1 MNDAEKEDLLS
12 RYSILLAGMSAQFKI
27 LTISNRIDADLIRSE
42 ICVNDNSEM
51 DDLASSFNDYID
63 LSLREGSSGLEQTHL
78 FVISCKRK
86 SLLYARDFFRSIEG
100 NLKENFRTLES
111 RLIPL
116 DAGGRLKYLAE
127 YYHMGEKPR
136 SKAEFDSFLS
146 SGRDWKDLVSPGVI
160 KNWQDEYGSY
170 DGMTLEVDDRYM
182 RILHLPKFP
191 SGINP
196 DIMRKLMSCRI
207 PCCVTIDVSPI
218 PGVVSRR
225 YLNDVYMQNGRTIE
239 KQQETRNR
247 AGAFSSDVSYD
258 ARRQKEVIEG
268 MMDILNDNNESLYYV
283 GIYALIS
290 AATKKELDNMCVTF
304 AQTAEGEGFIFKP
317 VMHNQADAFVTA
329 GPTGSRFC
337 FTMQPILTQP
347 LAGLTP
353 FIVHE
358 LYHRD
363 GIVYGINQ
371 VSGNVLVG
379 DRRTLM
385 NGNGYII
392 GQSGSGKGVMTK
404 NILSQMVKKKKGR
417 IIVVVP
423 GPEYKRTCRYLG
435 GTYIDFS
442 AESDNHI
449 NPLSSDYFE
458 YAENKT
464 VFLKEKTNLM
474 LSIFSQILGNDI
486 TPQDNSLI
494 GRVTTIILDNAG
506 KKGFTDPTL
515 VEFHEVMNSQPEPRA
530 KELALALE
538 LFVNGP
544 MNMFARPTNI
554 KVNNQLVVYAMEG
567 MDQSQSGI
575 GITIMLENI
584 RSDFAK
590 NAKKGEPTILLVE
603 EAHVLTHN
611 PYSAAILERIWREVR
626 KLGGFC
632 TAITQNVADLVANP
646 AAEAMLC
653 NSEFLILFNLKEAE
667 RDLLQNELGISTNL
681 MQYLTNA
688 PSGCG
693 LIKFGEK
700 IIPLDARIPKD
711 SLMYE
716 LFNTNFHEMSRKK
729 KRLLD
734 KELAYE
740 EEVFRSSIPA
750 DDTREEVQYNAD
762 P

>member
-1 MNDAEKEDLLS
+1 M
-12 RYSILLAGMSAQFKI
+12 
-27 LTISNRIDADLIRSE
+27 
-42 ICVNDNSEM
+42 EM
-51 DDLASSFNDYID
+51 MGCI
-63 LSLREGSSGLEQTHL
+63 
-78 FVISCKRK
+78 
-86 SLLYARDFFRSIEG
+86 
-100 NLKENFRTLES
+100 
-111 RLIPL
+111 IPV
-116 DAGGRLKYLAE
+116 E
-127 YYHMGEKPR
+127 
-136 SKAEFDSFLS
+136 
-146 SGRDWKDLVSPGVI
+146 
-160 KNWQDEYGSY
+160 
-170 DGMTLEVDDRYM
+170 
-182 RILHLPKFP
+182 
-191 SGINP
+191 
-196 DIMRKLMSCRI
+196 
-207 PCCVTIDVSPI
+207 
-218 PGVVSRR
+218 
-225 YLNDVYMQNGRTIE
+225 
-239 KQQETRNR
+239 
-247 AGAFSSDVSYD
+247 
-258 ARRQKEVIEG
+258 
-268 MMDILNDNNESLYYV
+268 
-283 GIYALIS
+283 
-290 AATKKELDNMCVTF
+290 
-304 AQTAEGEGFIFKP
+304 
-317 VMHNQADAFVTA
+317 DAFVTA

-358 LYHRD
+358 LYHKE

-379 DRRTLM
+379 DRRMLL

-404 NILSQMVKKKKGR
+404 NILSQTVKKKKGK

-449 NPLSSDYFE
+449 NPLSSDYYK

-464 VFLKEKTNLM
+464 VFVKEKTNLM

-486 TPQDNSLI
+486 TPQDNSII
-494 GRVTTIILDNAG
+494 GRVTTIILDNVG
-506 KKGFTDPTL
+506 KKGFKDPTL
-515 VEFHEVMNSQPEPRA
+515 VDFYTVLNQQPEERA

-544 MNMFARPTNI
+544 MDMFAKQTNI
-554 KVNNQLVVYAMEG
+554 KVNNDLVVYAMEG

-590 NAKKGEPTILLVE
+590 NAKEGKSTILLVE

-611 PYSAAILERIWREVR
+611 PYSASILERIWREVR

-667 RDLLQNELGISTNL
+667 RELLQNELGISPNL

-700 IIPLDARIPKD
+700 IIPLDARIPKE

-716 LFNTNFHEMSRKK
+716 LFNTNFHEMSRKQ

-734 KELAYE
+734 KELKYE
-740 EEVFRSSIPA
+740 EEVFRSSEPA
-750 DDTREEVQYNAD
+750 GNGCEGE
-762 P
+762 